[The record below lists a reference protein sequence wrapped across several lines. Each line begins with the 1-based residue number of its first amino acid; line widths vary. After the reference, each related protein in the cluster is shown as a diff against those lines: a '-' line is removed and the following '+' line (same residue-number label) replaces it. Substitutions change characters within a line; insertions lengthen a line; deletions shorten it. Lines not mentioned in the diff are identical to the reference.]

1 MNYALNEL
9 PKQRTLSLQTSLLF
23 KFNFFRPFQFMKFKN
38 QEFALQTLFVKQA
51 LRTTV
56 RSTYSRTAYW
66 EAGRTEL
73 LSPALQTI
81 SSESVPSNRTTLFST
96 LFSFTKD
103 SIARVY
109 CTTHEVAHRQLSWW
123 CQCTTFSSNNWK

>member
-1 MNYALNEL
+1 
-9 PKQRTLSLQTSLLF
+9 
-23 KFNFFRPFQFMKFKN
+23 MKFKN

-73 LSPALQTI
+73 LFPALQTI
-81 SSESVPSNRTTLFST
+81 SSESVPSNRTTPIERLYSPLYSLLQKT
-96 LFSFTKD
+96 LLPE
-103 SIARVY
+103 SIAPLMKSL
-109 CTTHEVAHRQLSWW
+109 TG
-123 CQCTTFSSNNWK
+123 N